1 MSTDRPSPG
10 QAIRPEHIKR
20 WGPTWSRRVGW
31 FLAHVW
37 WNTTVLGADR
47 VPATGPVL
55 VASNHTSA
63 IDGPL
68 LHGAI
73 GRGSHI
79 IVKEEMFSGVI
90 GFLLR
95 NAGQIPVDRKNGR
108 AALTTALALLN
119 EGRLV
124 GVFPE
129 GTRGRGD
136 VSSTKAGI
144 AWLAVRSGAMVV
156 PVGFVVRKWTQCSA
170 RVVIERQQHVQVL
183 GDLRGRLGPLDPV
196 LGRERPRRLLGV
208 LAVLGSPDLGQDGLR
223 AWLGRLRQGVAHVD
237 DLVEPAPLL
246 TGLRE
251 DLP

>member
-156 PVGFVVRKWTQCSA
+156 PV
-170 RVVIERQQHVQVL
+170 
-183 GDLRGRLGPLDPV
+183 
-196 LGRERPRRLLGV
+196 
-208 LAVLGSPDLGQDGLR
+208 AVLGSRRTGDKHGRIPGPRSRLFVVFGEPFVAARPERGTGRAAVAEAMGVVQEQMSSQVRYAIERTGVKLPDDSS
-223 AWLGRLRQGVAHVD
+223 V
-237 DLVEPAPLL
+237 
-246 TGLRE
+246 
-251 DLP
+251 